1 MLSSG
6 INGNK
11 WKAKDKVTT
20 NDIRP
25 FADVSKMEEELCFCQ
40 ELQRLS
46 NSSSGKTNMLSHC
59 NQVPTGTPYLSKNN
73 TKITDDSEKKDFF
86 SEITL
91 Y

>member
-1 MLSSG
+1 MLFSK

-25 FADVSKMEEELCFCQ
+25 FADVSKMIEEVCLCQ
-40 ELQRLS
+40 KLQRLS
-46 NSSSGKTNMLSHC
+46 NSSLGKTNMLSHH
-59 NQVPTGTPYLSKNN
+59 NQLPTETTYLSKNN
-73 TKITDDSEKKDFF
+73 TKITDDSEKRDF

-91 Y
+91 S